1 MTSITCFKAYDLRGR
16 IPTELNDDVAYRVAR
31 GYAQFLSRS
40 GTGGTARTDAL
51 RIVVGRD
58 IRLSSAALAD
68 AVCRG
73 LNDGGADVYD
83 IGICGTEGV
92 YFATFDGGYDGGI
105 MITASHNPPD
115 YNGMK
120 FVREQSKPISGDN
133 GLKDIQRFAERAEFP
148 APARAGS
155 RRRLDVTRAY
165 VAHLLSYVDTAKL
178 KPLRIVV
185 NAGNGGA
192 GLIID
197 ELEPRLPFRF
207 HKIHHEPDGRFPN
220 GIPNPM
226 LEENRAPTIEA
237 IRRHGADFGI
247 AWDGDFDRCFFFD
260 EKGGFIEGYYI
271 VGLLASVLLR
281 GQAGAKV
288 VHDPRLIWNTVEVVT
303 ANGGVPVLSK
313 SGHAFIKQRMREVD
327 GIYGGEMSAHHYF
340 QRFAYCDSGMIPWLI
355 VAQILSESGS
365 TLSALVGERIGRF
378 PVSGELNYRVPDAKA
393 TLAAF
398 ETRYAPQA
406 FIVDR
411 TDGMSF
417 EFEDWRFNLRSSNTE
432 PLIRLNVETR
442 GSVSGLHG
450 RTRELLDLLES
461 HGAVSADQ

>member
-1 MTSITCFKAYDLRGR
+1 LKSITCFKAYDLRGR

-31 GYAQFLSRS
+31 GYAQFLNP
-40 GTGGTARTDAL
+40 ARV
-51 RIVVGRD
+51 VVGRD
-58 IRLSSAALAD
+58 IRLSSSGLTD

-73 LNDGGADVYD
+73 LTDSGVDVYD
-83 IGICGTEGV
+83 IGVCGTEGV
-92 YFATFDGGYDGGI
+92 YFATFHGGYDGGI

-133 GLKDIQRFAERAEFP
+133 GLQEIRGFAERAEFR
-148 APARAGS
+148 APARTGV
-155 RRRLDVTRAY
+155 RRTIDTQEAY
-165 VAHLLSYVDTAKL
+165 VAHLLSYVDVKKL
-178 KPLRIVV
+178 KPLKVVV

-197 ELEPRLPFRF
+197 ALEKHLPFEF
-207 HKIHHEPDGRFPN
+207 IKMHHEPDGHFPN

-226 LEENRAPTIEA
+226 LEENRAPTAEA

-260 EKGGFIEGYYI
+260 ERGDFIEGYYI

-281 GQAGAKV
+281 GSPGGKV
-288 VHDPRLIWNTVEVVT
+288 VHDPRLTWNTLEVVH
-303 ANGGVPVLSK
+303 AHGGVPMLSK

-327 GIYGGEMSAHHYF
+327 GVYGGEMSAHHYF

-355 VAQILSESGS
+355 VAQIVSETGQ
-365 TLSALVGERIGRF
+365 TLSSLVGERIALF

-393 TLAAF
+393 AIEAI
-398 ETRYAPQA
+398 EARYAPQA
-406 FIVDR
+406 IVLDR
-411 TDGMSF
+411 VDGVSF
-417 EFEDWRFNLRSSNTE
+417 EFKDWRFNLRSSNTE
-432 PLIRLNVETR
+432 PLLRLNVEAR
-442 GSVSGLHG
+442 GSVDLMRAKTEEVLGL
-450 RTRELLDLLES
+450 LKS
-461 HGAVSADQ
+461 QGAVAADQ